1 MLARCIFPLFSLLI
15 LLLTTIDVVQA
26 QTWKKHTYAT
36 DGFQVEFSGDV
47 TISPTAV
54 DAETKKKIVRA
65 TSYLEDGG
73 EYSYIVAASLQLVD
87 VNFENGVK
95 RSFAAI
101 KCATTT
107 ADTPLTFAAGRAR
120 ELRGTKCHDGT
131 FRVDARYF
139 TVGKRFY
146 QAMAIHPI
154 NGSHAANARRFIE
167 SFKVI
172 GKN

>member
-1 MLARCIFPLFSLLI
+1 MAARRTCLLFSSLI
-15 LLLTTIDVVQA
+15 LLLANVGAIEA

-47 TISPTAV
+47 KISPQTH
-54 DAETKKKIVRA
+54 DAETQKKIVRA
-65 TSYLEDGG
+65 TDYLEEGG
-73 EYSYIVAASLQLVD
+73 EYAHIVAASLQFVD

-95 RSFAAI
+95 LSFAAL

-120 ELRGTKCHDGT
+120 ELRGTNCHDGN

-139 TVGKRFY
+139 TVGRWFY
-146 QAMAIHPI
+146 QAMAIHPMS
-154 NGSHAANARRFIE
+154 GSHVANARRFVE

-172 GKN
+172 GK